1 MKQSSNVVLLF
12 IVCIIGLA
20 SSALYKSEYDTENY
34 QGDFGFKASQTFD
47 ARPYL
52 ENLGQSISALSIAA
66 KRATIKWSRSFL
78 TYSVQSYPRELN
90 ESTTRNRIREA
101 FKTWFDHIPLTIE
114 ETCATCPSDI
124 VIQFV
129 SNEESDEMDGR
140 LLNAYFPEDG
150 RLIFD
155 KDQMWTDGLVLFAAS
170 NIRLGGNPNFNPMF
184 LEKMMYD

>member
-66 KRATIKWSRSFL
+66 KRATIKCS
-78 TYSVQSYPRELN
+78 
-90 ESTTRNRIREA
+90 
-101 FKTWFDHIPLTIE
+101 
-114 ETCATCPSDI
+114 C
-124 VIQFV
+124 
-129 SNEESDEMDGR
+129 
-140 LLNAYFPEDG
+140 
-150 RLIFD
+150 
-155 KDQMWTDGLVLFAAS
+155 
-170 NIRLGGNPNFNPMF
+170 
-184 LEKMMYD
+184 